1 MNNIKLRG
9 IYPVSIGTYF
19 SDKSY
24 IENVESVIKSGINIF
39 QFRSKSF
46 SRRRKNNLLKSI
58 YSLCINNDVQLIIN
72 DHYDL
77 VKKYDGIGLHVG
89 SNDID
94 LLTARRYLGEEVIIG
109 VSCYNSIENA
119 LWAETNGADY
129 ISLGAVYKTKSK
141 ESAIICPDHVL
152 SKAREILNIPIC
164 MIGGIN
170 LSNISYVMKYK
181 PDMISMISGIFE
193 KDNPSKECKKLI
205 KNMKL

>member
-9 IYPVSIGTYF
+9 IYPISMETYF
-19 SDKSY
+19 SDNSY
-24 IENVESVIKSGINIF
+24 IENIEKVIKSGINIF
-39 QFRSKSF
+39 QFRSKYF
-46 SRRRKNNLLKSI
+46 SHRRKKNLLKSI
-58 YSLCINNDVQLIIN
+58 HNLCINNNVQLIIN

-77 VKKYDGIGLHVG
+77 VKKYDGTGLHVG

-94 LLTARRYLGEEVIIG
+94 LLYARKYFGKEIIIG
-109 VSCYNSIENA
+109 VSCYDSIEKA
-119 LWAETNGADY
+119 LWAETNGANY

-141 ESAIICPDHVL
+141 DSSIICPNHVL
-152 SKAREILNIPIC
+152 SKARDMLDIPIC

-193 KDNPSKECKKLI
+193 KYDPNKECKELI
-205 KNMKL
+205 KKMKL